1 MTHFTIDAY
10 FEALHSH
17 HQRHP
22 RLTDMHPLSHLSH
35 NGYRLAQNTITFSLS
50 DGKKLW
56 NLTLPT
62 KEGFELTRKEIEVRI
77 SQVARHPLFV
87 EAHYF
92 PNALTLFDESGKC
105 LVCQGI
111 LQEAYTP
118 LTDFIRL
125 NCSSKR
131 RSNLRTA
138 LQNVAM
144 ACRTL
149 LRDGIHHGSL
159 DYHSLTFD
167 ESGTLYIADYPLS
180 TQKTSD
186 YIHLAEAA
194 ILLFVAG
201 CDIEAYK
208 ILIQRKPSPED
219 YQRRLRHILSAAE
232 HYDISPLIRLAKLL
246 ATPANGNTFAE
257 AIEQLS
263 CEGFRAMPLLH
274 SLLATHHQAGTIT
287 VSPYDHDEYI
297 EGEMVDFAK
306 CDEVYQSDQIVRF
319 RKGDIWGYAHWN
331 GEYIAIERIILY
343 ANDFAEGR
351 AVIRTKRGYGMID
364 TSGRVVMNDVW
375 EDLCWYGDE
384 NIATASDE
392 NGKWYIF
399 DRLGRRLSTI
409 PAEWLGDPSEGFVV
423 ARKGKKFGYYATN
436 GDRLTDFIY
445 DEAFSFCNG
454 VALVTKGKSRY
465 HIDTTLHRI
474 SNNQEEIVRKLRIEN
489 YFP

>member
-1 MTHFTIDAY
+1 MHFTIDAY

-22 RLTDMHPLSHLSH
+22 IFTNMYPLSHLTH
-35 NGYRLAQNTITFSLS
+35 KGYRLGLNTITVFLS
-50 DGKKLW
+50 DSKKLW

-62 KEGFELTRKEIEVRI
+62 NEGFDLTGKEIEIRI
-77 SQVARHPLFV
+77 SHIARHPLFT
-87 EAHYF
+87 EARF
-92 PNALTLFDESGKC
+92 LSKALTLFSEGGEC
-105 LVCQGI
+105 QTCQGI
-111 LQEAYTP
+111 LQAAYTP
-118 LTDFIRL
+118 LTDFVRY
-125 NCSSKR
+125 NCSSQR
-131 RSNLRTA
+131 RTNLRNA
-138 LQNVAM
+138 LQNVAI

-159 DYHSLTFD
+159 DYNSLTFD
-167 ESGTLYIADYPLS
+167 ESGTLHISNYPLS

-186 YIHLAEAA
+186 YIRLAEAA
-194 ILLFVAG
+194 LLLFIAG

-208 ILIQRKPSPED
+208 ILIQRTPSSED

-232 HYDISPLIRLAKLL
+232 HYDITPLARLAKLL
-246 ATPANGNTFAE
+246 ATPSNGNTFAD

-263 CEGFRAMPLLH
+263 CEGFKAMPLLYN
-274 SLLATHHQAGTIT
+274 LLATRHQAATIII
-287 VSPYDHDEYI
+287 SPYDDHEYV
-297 EGEMVDFAK
+297 EGETVDFSK
-306 CDEVYQSDQIVRF
+306 CDEIYQSDQIVRF
-319 RKGDIWGYAHWN
+319 RKGEIWGYAYWN
-331 GEYIAIERIILY
+331 GERIVVERIILY

-364 TSGRVVMNDVW
+364 TTGRVVMNDVW
-375 EDLCWYGDE
+375 DDLYWYGDD

-392 NGKWYIF
+392 DGKWYIF

-409 PAEWLGDPSEGFVV
+409 PADWLGDPSEGFVV
-423 ARKGKKFGYYATN
+423 ARKGKKFGYYSTN

-445 DEAFSFCNG
+445 DEAFSFCDG

-474 SNNQEEIVRKLRIEN
+474 SNRQEEIVRKRDEMIEM
-489 YFP
+489 